1 MTMFNIDLTQV
12 QEIKPLP
19 AGSYVFKVADIDGS
33 KQSKTG
39 NAKMVV
45 KCEIVAPKVVQEK
58 QKNFWLSLSLV
69 ESALFKVKQFV
80 ESAGVQIKPT
90 GFNSTDLIGKQFGAV
105 VIEEETKEYGHRNQ
119 IQSFIKIS
127 GAGAKTDFKP
137 EVDPAAFKRF
147 IESLKPATD
156 PAAPAQQ

>member
-1 MTMFNIDLTQV
+1 MLFQVDLTQV

-19 AGSYVFKVADIDGS
+19 AGSYVFKVIDVDGS
-33 KQSKTG
+33 KQSKAG

-45 KCEIVAPKVVQEK
+45 KCEVIAPKVVQEK

-80 ESAGVQIKPT
+80 ESCGIPVKAS
-90 GFNSTDLIGKQFGAV
+90 GFNSTDLIGKQFGAI

-127 GAGAKTDFKP
+127 GTGAKADYKA

-147 IESLKPATD
+147 IDSFNAVSE
-156 PAAPAQQ
+156 PAAPSA